1 MNMQLGTINEYMSTS
16 EFKLGNS
23 LRAKFDEGE
32 LDDEFSELEFGE
44 LFLVIKEILKWCVTD
59 ST

>member
-1 MNMQLGTINEYMSTS
+1 MQLGTINEYMSTS
-16 EFKLGNS
+16 EFKLGHS